1 MRQLRAVA
9 VLVFACGGPCIGPAL
24 AADKLPPLD
33 AEFLEYLGSF
43 GSDEEDWTLFV
54 DDEDEEPA
62 TQPPV
67 AKDPAAKDPA
77 AKRDGGKT
85 EAAAKPAAEKR

>member
-1 MRQLRAVA
+1 MRTVRAVA
-9 VLVFACGGPCIGPAL
+9 VLVFACAGPAA

-33 AEFLEYLGSF
+33 AEFLEYLGNF

-54 DDEDEEPA
+54 DDEDEQPA
-62 TQPPV
+62 TE
-67 AKDPAAKDPA
+67 PAAKDPP
-77 AKRDGGKT
+77 AKRDGSKT